1 MRLITSFILLHP
13 IICLRIMYG
22 THHRLHRTTFK
33 SAISMSDIEEDIEKI
48 IVPKQTAYI
57 GDEKSEWDGYM
68 VLKIFIY
75 EIFSAFIN
83 IS

>member
-1 MRLITSFILLHP
+1 
-13 IICLRIMYG
+13 
-22 THHRLHRTTFK
+22 
-33 SAISMSDIEEDIEKI
+33 MSDIEEDIEKI